1 MYKDIIKIMLIVF
14 IISSYLIN
22 LLVMF
27 IMKPINILIGNII
40 CLCLL
45 IVSILISIFIDWLN
59 DK

>member
-1 MYKDIIKIMLIVF
+1 MYKVIIKIMLIVF
-14 IISSYLIN
+14 IISAYLTN